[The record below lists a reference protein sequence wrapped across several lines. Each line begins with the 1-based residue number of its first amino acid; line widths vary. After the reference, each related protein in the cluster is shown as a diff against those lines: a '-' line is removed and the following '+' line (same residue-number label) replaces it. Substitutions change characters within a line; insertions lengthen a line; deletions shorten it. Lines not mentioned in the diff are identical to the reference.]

1 MSGIFAPCR
10 KPDPEPHGPHA
21 GQVLILCWRREEKAL
36 SRAALPPDWLDNER
50 RAETNI
56 YGNGGVL
63 FCRGARMRHVSAHCF
78 RTLITHRRRART
90 LKKKAKKKLLGE
102 PPPLTLWRRLCK
114 FPAFSTLSS
123 GSSPLLAD
131 NNCWRAAYNKHLS
144 KTPRAHRTWEI
155 AARRTFL
162 NLRRETALWQ
172 TLYCP
177 RNANAQLIYESKFLL
192 RLQRFNKLC

>member
-21 GQVLILCWRREEKAL
+21 GQVLILCWRREEKSAL
-36 SRAALPPDWLDNER
+36 TCCSSTWLTWQWAPR
-50 RAETNI
+50 RDK

-162 NLRRETALWQ
+162 NLRWETALWQ
-172 TLYCP
+172 TL
-177 RNANAQLIYESKFLL
+177 
-192 RLQRFNKLC
+192 